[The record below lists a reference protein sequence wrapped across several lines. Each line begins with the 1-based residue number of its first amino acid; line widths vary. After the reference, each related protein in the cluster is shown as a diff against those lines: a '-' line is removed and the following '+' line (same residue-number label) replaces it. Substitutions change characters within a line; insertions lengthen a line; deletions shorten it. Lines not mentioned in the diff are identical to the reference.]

1 MKLVNAV
8 RTAFDG
14 ARAKTPVTREL
25 LSRCSPM
32 FGIEN
37 VAAVMA
43 AIDKEN
49 RREDQEGARERQ
61 A

>member
-1 MKLVNAV
+1 
-8 RTAFDG
+8 
-14 ARAKTPVTREL
+14 
-25 LSRCSPM
+25 M